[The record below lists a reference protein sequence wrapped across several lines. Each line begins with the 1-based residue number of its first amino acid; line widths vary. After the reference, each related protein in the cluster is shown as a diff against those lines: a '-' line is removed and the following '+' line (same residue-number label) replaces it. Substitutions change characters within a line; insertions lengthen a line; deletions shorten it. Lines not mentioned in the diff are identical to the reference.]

1 MLAKEITYTDYDGV
15 QRTETFY
22 FNLNKAELMELNLS
36 IEGGLERKI
45 KDIIAAKDVPAVAA
59 AFKDILLRA
68 YGVKSPDGKH
78 FHKSAE
84 LAKEFTETEAYSEL
98 FIELLSKPDY
108 AAQFIQ
114 QIIPD
119 VPSDGTNTAAEVVNI
134 N

>member
-1 MLAKEITYTDYDGV
+1 MLAKEITYKDYDGV
-15 QRTETFY
+15 ERTETFY

-36 IEGGLERKI
+36 IEGGLEKRI
-45 KDIIAAKDVPAVAA
+45 KDIIAAKDVPAVAS
-59 AFKDILLRA
+59 AFKEILLKA
-68 YGVKSPDGKH
+68 YGIKSPDGKY
-78 FHKSAE
+78 FHKDPKFS
-84 LAKEFTETEAYSEL
+84 KEFTETEAYSEL

-119 VPSDGTNTAAEVVNI
+119 VPSDGTNTSAEVVHI